1 MKLSSYRDGKLL
13 YHLTSL
19 KNLPSIIS
27 SGLCS
32 RASLKGKFDDVADS
46 EIIVGRGAK
55 TLENMVP
62 FHFFAGN
69 PFDGRVL
76 TDHKNKDFCMIAVPR
91 VLAKENNWKILPKH
105 PLSSAGVSLVDYN
118 DGMDLIDWE
127 LMDKRDYK
135 NTDCKLVCMAECLSP
150 NTVPANNF
158 RSIAVKDEKTKKE
171 IEKLLTKNNITNVF
185 VDVNKWYC
193 SIK

>member
-1 MKLSSYRDGKLL
+1 MSYRDGKLL

-19 KNLPSIIS
+19 KNLPNILS

-32 RASLKGKFDDVADS
+32 RASLKGGFVDVADS

-76 TDHKNKDFCMIAVPR
+76 TDHKDKDFCMITVHRAF
-91 VLAKENNWKILPKH
+91 AKENNWKILPKH
-105 PLSSAGVSLVDYN
+105 PLSSAGVSLVDY
-118 DGMDLIDWE
+118 DEGIDLIDWD
-127 LMDKRDYK
+127 LMDTRDYK
-135 NTDCKLVCMAECLSP
+135 NTNCKLVCMAECLSP
-150 NTVPANNF
+150 STVPANCF
-158 RSIAVKDEKTKKE
+158 QSIAVKDEKTKKE
-171 IEKLLTKNNITNVF
+171 VEALLTKNRIKSVF
-185 VDVNKWYC
+185 VDVKDWYC